1 MALSLLSFLER
12 NSSNAIILESLYSF
26 DVVTL
31 KSQILKTEDR
41 FLNWINY
48 LKSGSVPLLDKTK
61 NEIRLEIEKKWK
73 STQCDLGENNSNH
86 SLSAINRL
94 TNWLNAL

>member
-73 STQCDLGENNSNH
+73 IDPV
-86 SLSAINRL
+86 
-94 TNWLNAL
+94 